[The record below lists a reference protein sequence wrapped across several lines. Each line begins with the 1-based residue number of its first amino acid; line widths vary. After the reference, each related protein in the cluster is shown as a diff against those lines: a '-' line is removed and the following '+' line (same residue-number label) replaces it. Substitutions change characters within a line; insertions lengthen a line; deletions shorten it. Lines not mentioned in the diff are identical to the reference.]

1 MAESINLKFGTLVDN
16 QWEVGTKTG
25 DGTYC
30 SVYKCVKKDRKDEL
44 YALKVESLEDKF
56 AFLRKEAI
64 ILSELTT
71 QKRDHHFCKIKTR
84 GRMDNFF
91 FVVMTLVGRTLHDL
105 RMERPMR
112 KFSHGTTISV
122 GIKCLEALEALHSVE
137 YMYREVSPSNFAIGL
152 PEFNE
157 LRKIYLLDLGGARK
171 FVSEDGSYKRQKKM
185 FGFREKSINY
195 APLAFHEDRDLYR
208 KDDIESL
215 IYMLAEFILGSL
227 PWSKHTN
234 QADIGR
240 SKKQV
245 RTTDRGMKKLFG
257 STPRKFKEILKLA
270 DDCKPF
276 EEPNYA
282 QAYRLLRVAMSNTSA
297 KEYPYDW
304 EGTQDSY
311 DPDEELES
319 VFSRKT
325 KKSVKLGK
333 KKTVSTTST
342 DKRSSVSSDKDLSDK
357 QSTKPQKN
365 KLSIN
370 RSSRK

>member
-1 MAESINLKFGTLVDN
+1 
-16 QWEVGTKTG
+16 
-25 DGTYC
+25 
-30 SVYKCVKKDRKDEL
+30 
-44 YALKVESLEDKF
+44 
-56 AFLRKEAI
+56 
-64 ILSELTT
+64 
-71 QKRDHHFCKIKTR
+71 
-84 GRMDNFF
+84 
-91 FVVMTLVGRTLHDL
+91 
-105 RMERPMR
+105 
-112 KFSHGTTISV
+112 
-122 GIKCLEALEALHSVE
+122 
-137 YMYREVSPSNFAIGL
+137 
-152 PEFNE
+152 
-157 LRKIYLLDLGGARK
+157 
-171 FVSEDGSYKRQKKM
+171 
-185 FGFREKSINY
+185 
-195 APLAFHEDRDLYR
+195 
-208 KDDIESL
+208 
-215 IYMLAEFILGSL
+215 
-227 PWSKHTN
+227 
-234 QADIGR
+234 
-240 SKKQV
+240 
-245 RTTDRGMKKLFG
+245 MKKLFG

-319 VFSRKT
+319 VFSRTT
-325 KKSVKLGK
+325 KKSVKRGK